1 MTASCRKGTWWW
13 WGRPPVSEA
22 LISLEGVGRTFR
34 SGEIEVQAL
43 RQADL
48 RIDEGD
54 YLSIV
59 GPSGSG
65 KSTLLNIIALLDRH
79 TSGVYR
85 FEGADVTEMSEGAR
99 TGLRAHRIGFIFQ
112 AFHLLAHRTVTENV
126 VLSML
131 YNNVRPKE
139 RKARAL
145 AALERVKLGHR
156 ADFLPVRLSG
166 GERQR
171 VAIAR
176 AIVTDPA
183 ILICDEPTGNLDSAS
198 TESIL
203 ELFGRLRSDG
213 LTLLVVTHDQT
224 VSARADRIISMR
236 DGYLTEGAG
245 V

>member
-1 MTASCRKGTWWW
+1 M
-13 WGRPPVSEA
+13 SEA
-22 LISLEGVGRTFR
+22 LIQLEGVGRTFR

-48 RIDEGD
+48 RIEEGD

-203 ELFGRLRSDG
+203 ELFDRLRSDG

>member
-1 MTASCRKGTWWW
+1 M
-13 WGRPPVSEA
+13 SEA
-22 LISLEGVGRTFR
+22 LIRLEGVGRTFR
-34 SGEIEVQAL
+34 SGEIEVHAL

-65 KSTLLNIIALLDRH
+65 KSTLLNVIALLDRH

-85 FEGADVTEMSEGAR
+85 FEGADVTKMSEGAR
-99 TGLRAHRIGFIFQ
+99 TGLRAHRIGFVFQ
-112 AFHLLAHRTVTENV
+112 AFHLLSHRTVTENV

-139 RKARAL
+139 RKPRAL
-145 AALERVKLGHR
+145 AALERVNLGHR
-156 ADFLPVRLSG
+156 ADFLPIRLSG

-224 VSARADRIISMR
+224 VSARADRTISMR

-245 V
+245 A